1 MKVKAPHTSLTTS
14 GRQDNQMIIDFV
26 ANIRQICQMLQKML
40 KAEQV
45 TFWIYNPHLESISCL
60 QDEQDPERLGDAY
73 LVSEMSLLA
82 KDLKQHSVLE
92 IADGANDPRLK
103 FLHPRTAPIGDLLLA
118 RVYCHENL
126 KGVLVCRKTESGSWL
141 SNSRVLLEHSV
152 NLLIDLMRTYNPDP
166 VALHTA
172 YWLPQIAKLQQ
183 LLSLKT
189 GRAYFTALV
198 KLLRNELNADAV
210 WLDEVK
216 QQREDKKIICIL
228 SGSSASNQSFENK
241 QYSLGKEKNGWL
253 FSEEDWTVVSTK
265 QDLPPLFCSCHQV
278 FAIKLKNNQQ
288 EIGHLGICFNTADVP
303 FAQIYQLLEPIL
315 IRVEAELIR
324 YQLEVELHL
333 SSVAFEANKGC
344 LITDSFFNILRVNP
358 AFTAITGYQQHEIC
372 GLTLGK
378 DLWPFSEKQF
388 QTLAQTERWQGESER
403 ERKLGERY
411 PQRENWLPVYDDSE
425 RLSHYVIN
433 IEDLTERMRN
443 HQRIRELAYFDE
455 LTGLANRRRLLEQ
468 VHLQFYRAHDRDEI
482 GALLFIDLD
491 HFKDINDSLGHAAG
505 DWVLRQVASR
515 LKPFCNKE
523 DLLARLGGDE
533 FVALLPAISASPPQA
548 EMHAASLAERLIDTI
563 SEPYEF
569 NGQVLHIGA
578 SIGITLFPT
587 KNQKP
592 EDLLKQADTAM
603 YQAKSNGRNTYC
615 AFDADMQHKV
625 DKRLRIHNRL
635 RDALRNQELLL
646 HYQPQHMVS
655 TGELIGAEAL
665 IRWESPQGLISPA
678 EFIPIAEETDLII
691 DIGQWVLEEACRQF
705 VEWKDLGL
713 RLPQISVNVSAK
725 QFHSHDF
732 IELVYAA
739 MDKTGMPPESLNLEI
754 TESVVVEGLE
764 STIQKMT
771 ELKSL
776 GVNFSLDDFG
786 TGYSSLGYLTRLPVN
801 ELKIDRTFIKGIPG
815 DVSNMAIAEAVL
827 AMAQHLGFN
836 VTAEGVETH
845 QQLSFLKQHACHFY
859 QGYLASKPLPARYM
873 KDYLNRHAPK
883 VDHFHE

>member
-1 MKVKAPHTSLTTS
+1 MKVKSPPTSLAIN
-14 GRQDNQMIIDFV
+14 GKQDNDLIVDFV
-26 ANIRQICQMLQKML
+26 SNIRQLCMMLQRML
-40 KAEQV
+40 HAEQV
-45 TFWIYNPHLESISCL
+45 TFWIVNPNLETISCL
-60 QDEQDPERLGDAY
+60 QDNVDSDRMGDAY
-73 LVSEMSLLA
+73 LLSEMPLLA
-82 KDLKQHSVLE
+82 KDLKQHPVLE
-92 IADGANDPRLK
+92 IPDAANDPRLQ
-103 FLHPRTAPIGDLLLA
+103 FVHPRKTPLGDLLMA
-118 RVYCHENL
+118 RVFCHENL
-126 KGVLVCRKTESGSWL
+126 KGVLVCRKTKPTPWISSA
-141 SNSRVLLEHSV
+141 RVLLEHSV
-152 NLLIDLMRTYNPDP
+152 HLMTDVMRAFNPDP
-166 VALHTA
+166 LALHTA
-172 YWLPQIAKLQQ
+172 YWLPQISKLQQ
-183 LLSLKT
+183 ALSMKT
-189 GRAYFTALV
+189 GRAYFSALV
-198 KLLRNELNADAV
+198 ALLREELNAEAV
-210 WLDEVK
+210 WLDELK
-216 QQREDKKIICIL
+216 QQHEDRKIIYIL
-228 SGSSASNQSFENK
+228 AGYSGESGAFENK
-241 QYSLGKEKNGWL
+241 QYTLGKEKNGWL
-253 FSEEDWTVVSTK
+253 FSSTDWTVVACK
-265 QDLPPLFCSCHQV
+265 QDLPPLFCSCRQV
-278 FAIKLKNNQQ
+278 FAIKLQNNEH
-288 EIGHLGICFNTADVP
+288 EIGHIGICFGSTEVP
-303 FAQIYQLLEPIL
+303 FEKIYQLLEPVIV
-315 IRVEAELIR
+315 RAEAELIR

-344 LITDSFFNILRVNP
+344 VITDSFFNVLRVNP
-358 AFTAITGYQQHEIC
+358 AFTAITGYQQHEVC

-388 QTLAQTERWQGESER
+388 HILAQTERWQGESER

-468 VHLQFYRAHDRDEI
+468 VHLQFYRAHDRDEV

-505 DWVLRQVASR
+505 DWVLRQVAAR
-515 LKPFCNKE
+515 LKPFCSKE

-548 EMHAASLAERLIDTI
+548 EMHAASLAERII
-563 SEPYEF
+563 EAIAEPYEF
-569 NGQVLHIGA
+569 NGQVLHLGA

-615 AFDADMQHKV
+615 VFDAEMQHKV

-665 IRWESPQGLISPA
+665 IRWQSPEGLVSPA
-678 EFIPIAEETDLII
+678 EFIPIAEETDLIL
-691 DIGQWVLEEACRQF
+691 DIGQWVLEESCRQF
-705 VEWKDLGL
+705 VEWLDQGL

-725 QFHSHDF
+725 QFHSNDF

-739 MDKTGMPPESLNLEI
+739 LEKTGMPPESLNLEI

-764 STIQKMT
+764 STIHKMT
-771 ELKSL
+771 ELKGL

-786 TGYSSLGYLTRLPVN
+786 TGYSSLGYLTRLPVT

-873 KDYLNRHAPK
+873 KDYLTKYTPK
-883 VDHFHE
+883 IEHSME